1 MLIQGPTIM
10 WMIMLSQTIRRKTYI
25 TILLIIAANTNDNRN
40 YIPTLITDCY
50 VMELLTN
57 KHKMIVQS

>member
-25 TILLIIAANTNDNRN
+25 TILLIIAANTNDNGN
-40 YIPTLITDCY
+40 YIPILITDCS

-57 KHKMIVQS
+57 KCKMIVQS